1 MTEKVK
7 IMDSVDIKRA
17 LLRIANEII
26 ERNRGV
32 AGAVLVGIHRR
43 GVPLAERLAAAVYQL
58 EGVRVPVGTLDIN
71 LYRDD
76 LSTISYQPIVRKTEI
91 PVDLSEQTVVL
102 VDDVLYTG
110 RTVRAALDALMDLG
124 RPKAIQLAVLID
136 RGHRELPIRA
146 DYIGKDVPT
155 AKREIISVR
164 LTEFDGKE
172 EVVIIEGKSERA

>member
-1 MTEKVK
+1 VTEKVK